1 MLQLLFSDWIVRF
14 FLLYLLFVGSLTII
28 RRQRP
33 QLSLPFDLLVLNAL
47 NDRWRV
53 QAMPFADLRG
63 KWLGAKGGRIN
74 YRQPSESSV
83 WKKADGDELG
93 YA

>member
-1 MLQLLFSDWIVRF
+1 MLHLLYSDWTVRF
-14 FLLYLLFVGSLTII
+14 FLLYLLFVGGLTII

-33 QLSLPFDLLVLNAL
+33 QLSSPFDLLVLNAL
-47 NDRWRV
+47 NDRWGV

-63 KWLGAKGGRIN
+63 KWWSENGSRID